1 MTTESPWPAPGSG
14 PTTAESGAPFAPA
27 APPPPTLAPPKGPH
41 PTLPIGAGIGALV
54 VLAVS
59 LVVSKFVLDVLVEQG
74 WPTFVYVILV
84 SIMGYGPSIWWW
96 RYASRRWGSG
106 NLLDDAGVR
115 PRFADLGWAPV
126 IWLAALGVQAAL
138 ASVVIGLDIPFSSN
152 TEEIGELTAD
162 RSYSVAIVV
171 AAVIAAPIVEEVVF
185 RGLLM
190 RSLLSKMPAVAAILL
205 QGLLF
210 GAAHADPVRGAGN
223 LGLALVLSGVGV
235 AFGGAAYLLR
245 RVGPTVLA
253 HAILNGV
260 VMVILLT
267 GVLDDAREDSPFQIE
282 SSSLER

>member
-1 MTTESPWPAPGSG
+1 MTTEQPWPAPDARPNAAAG
-14 PTTAESGAPFAPA
+14 PV
-27 APPPPTLAPPKGPH
+27 PPPVRAQKDPH
-41 PTLPIGAGIGALV
+41 ETLPLAAGVGALI

-59 LVVSKFVLDVLVEQG
+59 LVVSKFILDLLVDQG
-74 WPTFVYVILV
+74 WPTFVYVILI

-96 RYASRRWGSG
+96 RFASQRWGSG
-106 NLLDDAGVR
+106 HMVDDAGVR

-126 IWLAALGVQAAL
+126 IWLVALGVQAAL

-152 TEEIGELTAD
+152 TEEIGDLAAD

-190 RSLLSKMPAVAAILL
+190 RSLLSAMHAVPAIVL
-205 QGLLF
+205 QGVLF
-210 GAAHADPVRGAGN
+210 GVAHADPVRGAGN

-235 AFGGAAYLLR
+235 AFGAAAYLLR

-267 GVLDDAREDSPFQIE
+267 GVLDDAREDAPFQID
-282 SSSLER
+282 STLIER